1 VTRTPQGHL
10 SAADEGEARAWGWVN
25 HLRSGGTTPWSAWHE
40 PAPHAERAG
49 RYLPGAQQLELLR
62 RLNERRVP
70 QPELVERVLTA
81 SAPGRGRPDLALNGV
96 LDDVRFGPPPV
107 DPSELRPDELL
118 GVATSLIAEDV
129 VAAGPTSPSRPPRRL
144 RRRFRVLGDPDVAR
158 QLRESLIA
166 DGRPPGG
173 PRPTVVVVADDVETL
188 LVHAFTARCFGSSV
202 RPWREW
208 LAGVTR
214 GTSLPPRLDPANV
227 ARTWSRNVG
236 PTRVHV
242 VLGDPVLAARLAGLR
257 RRPPAVN
264 ELSAH
269 AVELARRTA
278 FAVGTLVPPDQR
290 GGLMWQ
296 RLRPALARYG
306 GPALRVPER
315 YDAWLSERTED
326 LRRRLA
332 AGDYAVHGQLSDSGD
347 RPGVTAPDDVR
358 VLTLAM
364 QVLLGPSVGAAADHR
379 EGA

>member
-1 VTRTPQGHL
+1 VTPSQRGHV
-10 SAADEGEARAWGWVN
+10 SPAAEGEARAWGWVH

-40 PAPHAERAG
+40 PAPRTEQSG

-62 RLNERRVP
+62 RLNELRVP
-70 QPELVERVLTA
+70 QPELVQRVLTA
-81 SAPGRGRPDLALNGV
+81 SAPGRGRPDLALTGV

-107 DPSELRPDELL
+107 DPSALPPDELVR
-118 GVATSLIAEDV
+118 VATSLIAEDV
-129 VAAGPTSPSRPPRRL
+129 VAAGPPAEPPRARRV
-144 RRRFRVLGDPDVAR
+144 RRRYRILGDPDLAR

-173 PRPTVVVVADDVETL
+173 PRPTVVVVADDVDAL
-188 LVHAFTARCFGSSV
+188 LAHAFTARCFGSVV

-208 LAGVTR
+208 VAGVTSR
-214 GTSLPPRLDPANV
+214 PSLPPRLDPANV

-257 RRPPAVN
+257 RRAPFLD

-278 FAVGTLVPPDQR
+278 SAVGTLVPPEQR
-290 GGLMWQ
+290 SRLMWQ
-296 RLRPALARYG
+296 RLRPVLAAYG
-306 GPALRVPER
+306 GPPLRVPER
-315 YDAWLSERTED
+315 YDAWLADRTED
-326 LRRRLA
+326 VRRRLA
-332 AGDYAVHGQLSDSGD
+332 DGDYAVHGQLVDPGD
-347 RPGVTAPDDVR
+347 RPGVTAPDGER
-358 VLTLAM
+358 VLVLAM
-364 QVLLGPSVGAAADHR
+364 QVLLGSPIGAAADHR

>member
-1 VTRTPQGHL
+1 V
-10 SAADEGEARAWGWVN
+10 SAGEVRAWGWVN

-40 PAPHAERAG
+40 PASHAEQAG

-81 SAPGRGRPDLALNGV
+81 SAPGRGRPDLALIGV

-107 DPSELRPDELL
+107 DPSELRPDELVR
-118 GVATSLIAEDV
+118 VAISLIAEDV
-129 VAAGPTSPSRPPRRL
+129 VAAGPPVQPRPARRF
-144 RRRFRVLGDPDVAR
+144 RRRYRVLGDPDLAR

-173 PRPTVVVVADDVETL
+173 PSPTVVVVADDVEAL
-188 LVHAFTARCFGSSV
+188 IAHAFTARCFGSAV

-214 GTSLPPRLDPANV
+214 KSSLPPRLDPANV
-227 ARTWSRNVG
+227 ARTWSRHVG
-236 PTRVHV
+236 PSRVHV
-242 VLGDPVLAARLAGLR
+242 VLGDPAVAARLAGLR
-257 RRPPAVN
+257 SAAPAPD

-278 FAVGTLVPPDQR
+278 FAVGTLVPPEQR
-290 GGLMWQ
+290 SRLMWQ
-296 RLRPALARYG
+296 RLRPTLARYG
-306 GPALRVPER
+306 GPPLRVPER
-315 YDAWLSERTED
+315 YDAWLVDRTED
-326 LRRRLA
+326 VRQRLA
-332 AGDYAVHGQLSDSGD
+332 EGDYAVHGQLPDPGD
-347 RPGVTAPDDVR
+347 RPGVTAPDDER

-364 QVLLGPSVGAAADHR
+364 QVLLGPPIGAAADHR